1 MNYLQYTSK
10 EMVSATQL
18 IRKSKSV
25 FNSVSSGEIDKAV
38 ILRDGKPSFILLDFE
53 KYELLMNEY
62 VKMKEEKRE
71 QIEKKEVK
79 KIDNTLKKDSKVTN
93 KVEIVKENSIIN
105 NEENE
110 NLEEYKNNEEYEDSD
125 ILKDFWK

>member
-38 ILRDGKPSFILLDFE
+38 ILRDGKPSFILLNFE

-71 QIEKKEVK
+71 QIVTKEVK
-79 KIDNTLKKDSKVTN
+79 KKDQNEIKSENIIINEKTKVN
-93 KVEIVKENSIIN
+93 VEKENPEKYQN
-105 NEENE
+105 N
-110 NLEEYKNNEEYEDSD
+110 KRYEDND

>member
-71 QIEKKEVK
+71 QIVTKEVK
-79 KIDNTLKKDSKVTN
+79 KKDQNEIKSENIIINEKTKIN
-93 KVEIVKENSIIN
+93 VEKENPEKYQN
-105 NEENE
+105 NER
-110 NLEEYKNNEEYEDSD
+110 YEDND

>member
-71 QIEKKEVK
+71 QIVTKEVK
-79 KIDNTLKKDSKVTN
+79 KKDQNEIKSENIIINEKTKVN
-93 KVEIVKENSIIN
+93 VEKENPEKYQN
-105 NEENE
+105 NER
-110 NLEEYKNNEEYEDSD
+110 YEDND

>member
-71 QIEKKEVK
+71 QIVTKEVK
-79 KIDNTLKKDSKVTN
+79 KKDQNEIKSENIIINEKTKVN
-93 KVEIVKENSIIN
+93 VEKENPEKYQN
-105 NEENE
+105 N
-110 NLEEYKNNEEYEDSD
+110 KRYEDND